1 MSDVIEKEVI
11 DLEKEH
17 PQHNTYQDNCSECYK
32 ENEIMKNFF
41 ISNVAMFRP

>member
-1 MSDVIEKEVI
+1 MSDVINNEVK
-11 DLEKEH
+11 DEYKEH

-41 ISNVAMFRP
+41 ISNVREFRM